1 MHLHVS
7 IFWFPSFLGIASQW
21 NKKKIH
27 CKQFKTPKTKF
38 LGPFTDTTH
47 ANKCDFTFQRHSS
60 VDYIFLINLFF
71 TQTVLVFKLS
81 CQNQVWHF
89 KLLHTDC
96 VQVKRYNVFFW
107 SLVIMQSWL
116 SWARG
121 RMPAYWFRMK
131 VGECIVRKIN
141 TLLYSWF
148 FSCTTKGRGG
158 QSNLWCA
165 PEIWTCLFSYGK
177 PVTKWMYSLLI
188 EETPNLF
195 LISHN
200 YWFL

>member
-1 MHLHVS
+1 M
-7 IFWFPSFLGIASQW
+7 FPSFDFHHFWELLVSGIKRKYIVNNSKHQ
-21 NKKKIH
+21 
-27 CKQFKTPKTKF
+27 KQNSLDLLQTPHMQINVTLHSRGIQAGITFSSLTSF
-38 LGPFTDTTH
+38 LQYWF
-47 ANKCDFTFQRHSS
+47 SS
-60 VDYIFLINLFF
+60 P
-71 TQTVLVFKLS
+71 S

-116 SWARG
+116 SWTRG

-141 TLLYSWF
+141 TLLYSRF

-165 PEIWTCLFSYGK
+165 SEIWTCLFSYGK